1 MRISDWSSDVCSS
14 DLAVRKV
21 VVGANA
27 IEALL
32 TIPDGK
38 PDAGMAKFLGG
49 YNGAVDVRWDIR
61 WSKVSAMLNLIAIAP
76 SGTTSEETVNTLGT
90 HIITPE
96 TETSRSEERRVGKE
110 CGSTGRTRGLP
121 YPKKKNER

>member
-14 DLAVRKV
+14 DLSDAFNRAVRKV

-76 SGTTSEETVNTLGT
+76 SGTTSEETVQHMGK
-90 HIITPE
+90 HIINTE
-96 TETSRSEERRVGKE
+96 TETSRHYFYGPSRTFGKDE
-110 CGSTGRTRGLP
+110 N
-121 YPKKKNER
+121 KK

>member
-1 MRISDWSSDVCSS
+1 
-14 DLAVRKV
+14 
-21 VVGANA
+21 
-27 IEALL
+27 
-32 TIPDGK
+32 
-38 PDAGMAKFLGG
+38 MAKFLGG

-96 TETSRSEERRVGKE
+96 RSEEHTSELKSLMRISYAVF
-110 CGSTGRTRGLP
+110 CL
-121 YPKKKNER
+121 KKKNNVNVHQTSQYILLLTSHQCLQYKP